1 MILRER
7 ALRSMLTS
15 GPPFISKSSVFRLV
29 GELRCPLEAVSP
41 RTGAKDFRSQYPLTP
56 EASVC
61 FGLGSNWPQLRP
73 YTPAQHL
80 FNYQREKGKREEK
93 RKG

>member
-61 FGLGSNWPQLRP
+61 LGLGSNWYRIN
-73 YTPAQHL
+73 L
-80 FNYQREKGKREEK
+80 FMYLDLVISMFS
-93 RKG
+93 